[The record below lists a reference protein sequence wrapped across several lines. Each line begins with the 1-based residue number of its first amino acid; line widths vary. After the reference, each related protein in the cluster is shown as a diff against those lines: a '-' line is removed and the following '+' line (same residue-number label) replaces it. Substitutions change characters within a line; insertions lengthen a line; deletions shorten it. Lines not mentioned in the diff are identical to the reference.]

1 MISHKRL
8 DPALYNVSGTARWR
22 TGVFACPF
30 GLIGILAGIVLLTA
44 TGFSMAV
51 KEASFYKDAVCNTKF
66 NGLGGKTGS
75 EVAKQMNSE
84 FVNKFM
90 CTDSCPCPG
99 DHHDIIEDDIDESTL
114 SK

>member
-1 MISHKRL
+1 MAVLLFLS
-8 DPALYNVSGTARWR
+8 ARWR

-66 NGLGGKTGS
+66 NGLGGNTGT
-75 EVAKQMNSE
+75 EVAKQMNAE
-84 FVNKFM
+84 
-90 CTDSCPCPG
+90 
-99 DHHDIIEDDIDESTL
+99 
-114 SK
+114 